1 MQQQLRVDTAGVEAM
16 ASRWGASAG
25 ELSSTTAPAGLGLS
39 CQASAAAVNAAHAD
53 ITAFTAALAA
63 RVGVAA
69 THVAEA
75 DTRYIASEADSANE
89 LAALASPANAV

>member
-1 MQQQLRVDTAGVEAM
+1 MGRFGRRTKRDDGAG
-16 ASRWGASAG
+16 
-25 ELSSTTAPAGLGLS
+25 GLGLS

-89 LAALASPANAV
+89 LAALASPANAM